1 MELSGRDTGLARG
14 QGGGPRLTA
23 KKILFVH
30 QNFPGQFPHIAD
42 ACRQRGYKLAA
53 IAGPTGKNRPGVD
66 VRRWTLK
73 RSSTVGIFEPA
84 TRAEADLMRGEA
96 AAVIATRL
104 KADGFVPDL
113 IIGHPGWG
121 ETLHLSEVFPG
132 VPQILFGEFFYKSHG
147 ADVGFDTEFE
157 SHTLPA
163 DLRVNAK
170 NATLAMAYCLGE
182 VIVCPTGFQA
192 STFPKTFRP
201 LVRVFHEGID
211 IGNAARKPEP
221 CFKLPDGRT
230 LDGSTPVITFINR
243 NFERLRGYHVFM
255 RALPALLARVPDAEV
270 VLIGDDKGKG
280 YGGELPN
287 GETWRQ
293 RMEAEL
299 GDRIDPRRV
308 HYVGRVPHTSMIDL
322 LSMSWAHVYYT
333 YPFILSWS
341 VVEAMACECLILG
354 SDTGPVRD
362 AVSSGVNGVLNDFF
376 DVDALS
382 SAMAEACE
390 RPEAFVDMR
399 RAARRTAMAMFDRET
414 VGVPAWMSLIEE
426 ILERVH
432 ASD

>member
-1 MELSGRDTGLARG
+1 MELSGRDTGLAHG
-14 QGGGPRLTA
+14 QGEGTGLTA

-42 ACRQRGYKLAA
+42 ACRARGYRLAA
-53 IAGPTGKNRPGVD
+53 LTGPTGKNRPGID
-66 VRRWTLK
+66 VRRWTL
-73 RSSTVGIFEPA
+73 RRGSTVGIFEPA
-84 TRAEADLMRGEA
+84 TRAEADLMRADA

-121 ETLHLSEVFPG
+121 ETLHLAEVFPG

-170 NATLAMAYCLGE
+170 NATLAMAYCLAD
-182 VIVCPTGFQA
+182 VIVCPTAFQA
-192 STFPKTFRP
+192 GTLPKSLLP

-211 IGNAARKPEP
+211 IRNASRKAEP
-221 CFKLPDGRT
+221 QFRLPNGRV
-230 LDGSTPVITFINR
+230 LDGSKPVITFINR

-255 RALPALLARVPDAEV
+255 RALPTFLERVPEAEV
-270 VLIGDDKGKG
+270 VLIGDDGKG

-287 GETWRQ
+287 NETWRDRMQ
-293 RMEAEL
+293 REL
-299 GDRIDPRRV
+299 GDRVDWNRV
-308 HYVGRVPHTSMIDL
+308 HHVGKVPHAAMIDV

-341 VVEAMACECLILG
+341 VVEAMACECLIVG

-362 AVSSGVNGVLNDFF
+362 AVTSGVNGVLNDFF
-376 DVDALS
+376 DIDALS
-382 SAMAEACE
+382 NALAAACQ
-390 RPEAFVDMR
+390 RPEAFLEMR
-399 RAARRTAMAMFDRET
+399 KAARRTALAMFDRET
-414 VGVPAWMSLIEE
+414 VGVPAWMELIDEV
-426 ILERVH
+426 LARG
-432 ASD
+432 STSG